1 LFQPFNRLGQEGGT
15 EEGSGIGLV
24 VTKRLVELMGGA
36 IGVQSTPGAGS
47 MFWVELPATAA
58 PESARAAIAAA
69 AKPAPEPVAER
80 GGLPLLLYVED
91 NPTNLRLVE
100 DVLSFRSDLR
110 LITCMDGAEGLEMA
124 RRHMPDIVL
133 LDMNLP
139 GLSGRE
145 IQRQLRDDPATAAIP
160 VLAISANAMRNDIN
174 AALDAGFFRYFT
186 KPIDISALQDG
197 LDAALA
203 IVRSN
208 GKAPTL

>member
-1 LFQPFNRLGQEGGT
+1 
-15 EEGSGIGLV
+15 
-24 VTKRLVELMGGA
+24 
-36 IGVQSTPGAGS
+36 

-69 AKPAPEPVAER
+69 AMPAAEQPAQQR

-110 LITCMDGAEGLEMA
+110 LITCTDGVQGLDMA
-124 RRHMPDIVL
+124 RRQLPDILL

-145 IQRQLRDDPATAAIP
+145 IQRQLREDPATASIP
-160 VLAISANAMRNDIN
+160 VLAISANAMRKDID

-186 KPIDISALQDG
+186 KPIDINALQDG

-208 GKAPTL
+208 GKASAL